1 MEPMKPLAVFF
12 DFDGV
17 IVDSEPLHW
26 RAFAHVL
33 GPEGLAFDWDEY
45 RRSYIGFDDRD
56 VFRTCFAAAGRPQ
69 SDGAIAGWIQKKAD
83 AFEALASSEPPAPY
97 AGVQALLAGLQPRA
111 CLGLCTGALRRDVA
125 PILDRLGLQSF
136 FTVMVT
142 ADDVPASKPDPA
154 CYRLAMDRAR
164 AQRGVA
170 IEDTPA
176 GIRAAHAAG
185 LRVLAVAT
193 THDARELRA
202 ADRVVP
208 LLSAVS
214 ADEVLHMAGVS

>member
-1 MEPMKPLAVFF
+1 MKPLAVFF

-26 RAFAHVL
+26 RAFARVL
-33 GPEGLAFDWDEY
+33 DPEGLAFDWDEY

-56 VFRTCFAAAGRPQ
+56 VFRARFASAGRPQ
-69 SDGAIAGWIQKKAD
+69 GDRAIEGWIQRKAD
-83 AFEALASSEPPAPY
+83 AFEALASAEPPPPY
-97 AGVQALLAGLQPRA
+97 AGVRELLAGLQDRA
-111 CLGLCTGALRRDVA
+111 CLGLCTGALRRDIL
-125 PILDRLGLQSF
+125 PILDRLGLRSR

-154 CYRLAMDRAR
+154 CYRLAMDRAHAR
-164 AQRGVA
+164 RGVA

-176 GIRAAHAAG
+176 GIRAARGAG

-193 THDARELRA
+193 THDPRELDA
-202 ADRVVP
+202 ADRVVSG
-208 LLSAVS
+208 LSAVTP
-214 ADEVLHMAGVS
+214 DDVLNMAGAS